1 MEHLMAPQSGK
12 RGLLREAFKGVMSE
26 LGVWAVISAL
36 LATARTYAEEKSP
49 FSLDAKTDIYSAY
62 VWRGK
67 VLDKHAVAQPGIIAT
82 LDMQDAGSF
91 SAKVWSNWDL
101 SQKSSR
107 PQTTKTRGG
116 LNVLTFTPSYTK
128 AFGPVGVTVGNIWY
142 AFPVDCLP
150 KKHSTAELY
159 TTVTYKN
166 AIVTPSLSVY
176 YDYRGVGG
184 GFLEDNP
191 GKDLYAR
198 AALDKTIPLGQRLS
212 ACGTVLLGGGTS
224 HYNAVRYRS
233 ADEGFADYQA
243 SVKVSYALT
252 DNFSIGA
259 TLAYTGLIGGA
270 WGLDRQNLSPDQIV
284 WGGVNLRWLF

>member
-1 MEHLMAPQSGK
+1 MAPQSSK
-12 RGLLREAFKGVMSE
+12 RRLFQKTFNRVVSA
-26 LGVWAVISAL
+26 LGVWTVIFAWM
-36 LATARTYAEEKSP
+36 AAARIHAEEKSP
-49 FSLDAKTDIYSAY
+49 LSFDVKTDVYSAY

-67 VLDKHAVAQPGIIAT
+67 VLDKHAVAQPSVIAT
-82 LDMQDAGSF
+82 LDAKEIGSF
-91 SAKVWSNWDL
+91 SMKVWSNWDL

-107 PQTTKTRGG
+107 SQTTKTCGG

-128 AFGPVGVTVGNIWY
+128 SFGPVGVTVGNIWY
-142 AFPVDCLP
+142 VFPVDVQP
-150 KKHSTAELY
+150 KKHSTAELF
-159 TTVTYKN
+159 TTVAYKSDL
-166 AIVTPSLSVY
+166 VTPSLSVY

-184 GFLEDNP
+184 RFLEDNP
-191 GKDLYAR
+191 GKDLYVR
-198 AALDKTIPLGQRLS
+198 AALDKTIPLSKRLS
-212 ACGTVLLGGGTS
+212 AGGTVLLGGGTS
-224 HYNAVRYRS
+224 HYNEVRYRS

-252 DNFSIGA
+252 DAFSVGA